1 LNLQHNN
8 LIKDIISIKEM
19 KQLKNKMLLRL
30 TKVILLILPIFCF
43 FAWLSVNYV
52 VNNATQRNV
61 ANTQVQFET
70 ISSLQQ
76 NNIQFL
82 KNITIQ
88 LSTESELQRYL
99 IDKNELSKA
108 FVLDNWIRASEET
121 QWIAQTRFISASGL
135 ELLRIEYDAQKQF
148 AAASSNLQNK
158 KNRDYFK
165 NSLPLKSGEVYISAI
180 ELNNEYGE
188 LSYPITPV
196 LRLSTPV
203 FHGSGQIAGILVV
216 NVLADKLMSVAND
229 VLKSMPGKTAII
241 DQQGHYLQGF
251 EHLHNWSHILSTG
264 SRNTFKDQEPIAWQ
278 YVQENKNGVISTDS
292 GHYIFSSFGFKT
304 ESTPYTL
311 IQKIQLQDIAPQYSA
326 HLAKLY
332 LLLAVLLVTLSL
344 MLWIVYKRKLVQEFE
359 HHSLELIS
367 ALFYCEEAIFIT
379 DNKWQISVV
388 NKGFCKATG
397 YEAEQLSGLSCRD
410 LYFMENADL
419 QSDIEASIAKT
430 GQWLGEVASRC
441 KDGSKR
447 TNIMFVSS
455 VKNKLGSVSHYV
467 LQMIDV
473 TERKQMEEQL
483 KVAAAAFNT
492 RSAITITDAE
502 GNIIKVNSAF
512 TEITGYSEAE
522 VLGKNP
528 RILSSGAHEQPFYQ
542 QLWQSI
548 LDTGSW
554 QGEIINKHKNG
565 LTYPEWITISAVKND
580 KGKVNFYVAT
590 FEDIAQRKLLEA
602 KVAELS
608 LT

>member
-1 LNLQHNN
+1 
-8 LIKDIISIKEM
+8 M

-30 TKVILLILPIFCF
+30 TKIILLILPVFCF

-52 VNNATQRNV
+52 INSAMERNVNNSQI
-61 ANTQVQFET
+61 QFET
-70 ISSLQQ
+70 ITSLQQ

-99 IDKNELSKA
+99 LDKNELSKA

-121 QWIAQTRFISASGL
+121 QWLAQVRFIASSGL
-135 ELLRIEYDAQKQF
+135 ELLRIDYDVQKQF
-148 AAASSNLQNK
+148 SVASNNLQNK
-158 KNRDYFK
+158 KHRDYFK
-165 NSLPLKSGEVYISAI
+165 NSLQLKSGEIYLSAI
-180 ELNNEYGE
+180 ELNREYGE

-203 FHGSGQIAGILVV
+203 FHASGQMAGILVL
-216 NVLADKLMSVAND
+216 NVLADKLVSVAND
-229 VLKSMPGKTAII
+229 VLKSMPGQTAIV
-241 DQQGHYLQGF
+241 DQQGNYLQGF
-251 EHLHNWSHILSTG
+251 DPLYNWSHKLSTS
-264 SRNTFKDQEPIAWQ
+264 SRDTFKDQEPKAWQ
-278 YVQENKNGVISTDS
+278 TIQQSKGGVISTDS
-292 GHYIFSSFGFKT
+292 AHFVFSSFDFKAG
-304 ESTPYTL
+304 STPYTL
-311 IQKIQLQDIAPQYSA
+311 LQKINQQDIAPQYSA

-332 LLLAVLLVTLSL
+332 LLMAVLIISLSL
-344 MLWIVYKRKLVQEFE
+344 MLWIIYKRKLVQEFE

-388 NKGFCKATG
+388 NKSFCKVTG
-397 YEAEQLSGLSCRD
+397 YETEELNGLFCSD
-410 LYFMENADL
+410 LYFMDDSDL
-419 QSDIEASIAKT
+419 QLDIEASIAST
-430 GQWLGEVASRC
+430 GQWVGEVMSLT
-441 KDGSKR
+441 KDGAAR
-447 TNIMFVSS
+447 TNIMFASS
-455 VKNKLGSVSHYV
+455 VKNKQGLASHYV

-473 TERKQMEEQL
+473 TERKLMEDQL

-492 RSAITITDAE
+492 RSAISITDAK

-528 RILSSGAHEQPFYQ
+528 RILSSGEHNPEFYQ

-548 LDTGSW
+548 IETGSW

-565 LTYPEWITISAVKND
+565 QNYPEWITISAVKND

-602 KVAELS
+602 KVAELYAKP
-608 LT
+608 TE